1 MEILMI
7 YSETPD
13 DRIEVISLFEDSN
26 AVLEEFFVSQFPKN
40 EPNVKSILIKN
51 VLRFEVSIDLFVTIR
66 T

>member
-13 DRIEVISLFEDSN
+13 NRIEVSN

-40 EPNVKSILIKN
+40 EPNVKGILIKN